1 MTQIARLAPA
11 DCIAD
16 EMARVQCSLTLLIEF
31 YKYPGPEPEAYLEQ
45 GIFKIATRS
54 LEISEGLDAD
64 EAEAELERRVR
75 NSKRRIHALLNQCE
89 FSAIRHLD
97 KVLQQKILEAT
108 E

>member
-1 MTQIARLAPA
+1 MTDLARIAPA

-16 EMARVQCSLTLLIEF
+16 DMARVQCSLTLLIEF
-31 YKYPGPEPEAYLEQ
+31 LKYPGPEPEAYLEQ

-54 LEISEGLDAD
+54 LEISEGLSADA
-64 EAEAELERRVR
+64 AEVELERRVR

-108 E
+108 Q